1 MAGSMF
7 VIRALAD
14 GTHRIVKTERG
25 EQSKGLYPI
34 YEAIGCR
41 YVEVGGTGKI
51 GGVPVA
57 LLVDEEGLLVQ
68 NPRPNLT
75 ACDVL
80 AVATNSAPLYLRG
93 GGFAGDV
100 ALVHDDEL
108 RGFTDAEIA
117 TIERVLNDGGFPMY
131 EGRTI

>member
-1 MAGSMF
+1 MAGLMY
-7 VIRALAD
+7 VIRALED
-14 GTHRIVKTERG
+14 GTHRIVKMERG
-25 EQSKGLYPI
+25 DQSLGLAPMYD
-34 YEAIGCR
+34 AIGCQ
-41 YVEVGGTGKI
+41 YVEMVGRGKI

-68 NPRPNLT
+68 NPRLNLT

-80 AVATNSAPLYLRG
+80 AVATKSAPLYLTG
-93 GGFAGDV
+93 GGLAGDAV
-100 ALVHDDEL
+100 LVHDDEL

-117 TIERVLNDGGFPMY
+117 KIERVLNDGGFPMY